1 MKILFITNQAPRE
14 NKTFSGIFIVKR
26 LQQLKRFDISYEA
39 MSLVFAD
46 SKFVSAIKR
55 LSKGDISEPLEEF
68 EGVRFRTGILEGNL
82 SSLLK
87 YRLQRDYYRSLV
99 VSCAS
104 RIEQLVNI
112 SSFDLIHAHGMY
124 DVPAGMVARV
134 LAEKYQKPFIVTLHG
149 SDVNILMSKR
159 KQEYSTA
166 LESASK
172 VISVSNAVLE
182 KAKTY
187 GYSGKNAVVIPNGY
201 DPEVFKPMDKEIVR
215 KKLDIHNE
223 GYKYAGFVGGLNPV
237 KRADK
242 LGEIFHLIAKEI
254 VNTIF
259 IVVGDGPLKEKIE
272 KETKDLNVVFTG
284 KLPQEEVASWMNAMD
299 VMVLPSRSEG
309 WPCVVLEAHACGTC
323 VVGSDNGGIPEAIGF
338 PECVVPEG
346 SQFDERFATKV
357 VEILKDGYD
366 RDRLIERAKNFTW
379 EKILGREIETYYLCL
394 ST

>member
-68 EGVRFRTGILEGNL
+68 EGVRFRTGVLDGNL

-87 YRLQRDYYRSLV
+87 YRLQRDYYKSLV
-99 VSCAS
+99 VSCAN
-104 RIEQLVNI
+104 RIEQLVDI

-124 DVPAGMVARV
+124 DVPAGMVAQV

-242 LGEIFHLIAKEI
+242 LGEIFHLIAKKI
-254 VNTIF
+254 TNTIF
-259 IVVGDGPLKEKIE
+259 IVVGDGSLKDKIE

-284 KLPQEEVASWMNAMD
+284 KLSQKEVASWMNAMD
-299 VMVLPSRSEG
+299 VMVLPSRNEG

-338 PECVVPEG
+338 KEYVVEEG
-346 SQFDERFATKV
+346 KDFEKRFAGKIIKV
-357 VEILKDGYD
+357 LKDGYD
-366 RDRLIERAKNFTW
+366 REVFINHARGFSWNKIV
-379 EKILGREIETYYLCL
+379 EKEITIY
-394 ST
+394 SRVM